1 MSIINL
7 DCYQEGY
14 NNGLH
19 DAMNGKS
26 KRYTGF
32 PKGKASVSSHCYD
45 TYCNGYN
52 DGYSDGLAK
61 KNKVYQ

>member
-1 MSIINL
+1 MSIINI

-14 NNGLH
+14 NNGLR

-32 PKGKASVSSHCYD
+32 PKGKASV
-45 TYCNGYN
+45 
-52 DGYSDGLAK
+52 
-61 KNKVYQ
+61 